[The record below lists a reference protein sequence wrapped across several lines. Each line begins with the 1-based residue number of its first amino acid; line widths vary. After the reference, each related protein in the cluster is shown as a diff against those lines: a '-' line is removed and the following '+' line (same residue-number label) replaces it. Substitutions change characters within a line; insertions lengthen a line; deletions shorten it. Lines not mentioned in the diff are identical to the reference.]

1 MTTLAKSLVP
11 DPTYI
16 SRLIAS
22 GAIKVAPA
30 PESSSQRAYD
40 RAAYLRRRKKLF
52 AAGLTSHGKPR
63 KSNRVKQGQTDG

>member
-22 GAIKVAPA
+22 GAIKVAA
-30 PESSSQRAYD
+30 QPESSSQRAYD
-40 RAAYLRRRKKLF
+40 REAYLRRREKLF
-52 AAGLTSHGKPR
+52 AAGLTSHGKAR
-63 KSNRVKQGQTDG
+63 QRERMVGGDA

>member
-22 GAIKVAPA
+22 GAIKVAPPCDA
-30 PESSSQRAYD
+30 TSRRAYD
-40 RAAYLRRRKKLF
+40 RAAYLRRREKLF
-52 AAGLTSHGKPR
+52 KAGLTTHMKAR
-63 KSNRVKQGQTDG
+63 KRERMVGGDA